1 MTEKLLDTFTSKA
14 GKAEIAVLM
23 PIHNEA
29 ETIEQCVTEFYDVVN
44 PKMPLELVLSEDGS
58 TDDTENVIEIIGFI

>member
-1 MTEKLLDTFTSKA
+1 MTERLMDTFTSKV

-29 ETIEQCVTEFYDVVN
+29 KTIEKSVTEFY
-44 PKMPLELVLSEDGS
+44 
-58 TDDTENVIEIIGFI
+58 NVKPQNATGTCLKRGWKHRQYRKHN

>member
-1 MTEKLLDTFTSKA
+1 MTERLLDTFTSKV

-29 ETIEQCVTEFYDVVN
+29 ETIEQSVTEFYDEVF
-44 PKMPLELVLSEDGS
+44 S
-58 TDDTENVIEIIGFI
+58 